1 MPEIL
6 TSILAFIVALG
17 LLVAVHEYGHFYVAR
32 RLGVKVLRFCIG
44 FGKPIWSKVAGRDKV
59 EYAVAAIPLGGYVK
73 LLDEREGPVPEEDLP
88 RAFTRQT
95 PPRRIA
101 ILAAGPAFNFI
112 FAIAAYWLMFVTGVV
127 AMKPLIGE
135 VAPQSL
141 AAESGIRP
149 GDRIISVAGKNTGTM
164 MDAQLAMVSEIAS
177 SGRVPM
183 TVADEDG
190 DRRRVEMVIDG
201 ERSEYTEDLG
211 ALWSRLGMEPWRPLL
226 PPVLED
232 ISPDGT
238 AAASGLEP
246 GDLILRADG
255 DPVKDWSSWVDYVRQ
270 RPGQVVDVVIERG
283 GEEMSL
289 ALDIGTVETDDG
301 VIGRIGAGVR
311 VPEDLFSG
319 AVTRQQYGPFAA
331 VGQAAVKTWEMSSVT
346 VSLLYRM
353 LTGDVSPKNISG
365 PINIAQAA
373 GYTASAGLAAFLN
386 FLAIVS
392 ISLGILNLLP
402 IPMLDGGQ
410 IAYQVAEM
418 VKGSP
423 VSERAQMIGQQ
434 VGIVLLLLLM
444 SFAFYNDIVRLAN

>member
-141 AAESGIRP
+141 AADSGIRP
-149 GDRIISVAGKNTGTM
+149 GDRIVSVAGKDTDTM
-164 MDAQLAMVSEIAS
+164 MDAQLAMVSQIAS

-183 TVADEDG
+183 TLADEDG
-190 DRRRVEMVIDG
+190 NRRQVEMVIDG

-226 PPVLED
+226 PPVLGD
-232 ISPDGT
+232 ISPEGT

-255 DPVKDWSSWVDYVRQ
+255 ESVRDWSSWVDYVRE
-270 RPGQVVDVVIERG
+270 RPGQIVEVVIERG

-289 ALDIGTVETDDG
+289 ALDIGTADTEDG

-311 VPEDLFSG
+311 VPEDLFSD

-353 LTGDVSPKNISG
+353 LTGDVSPRNISG

>member
-1 MPEIL
+1 MSEII
-6 TSILAFIVALG
+6 TSVFAFIIALG

-44 FGKPIWSKVAGRDKV
+44 FGRPIWSRVAGRDPV

-73 LLDEREGPVPEEDLP
+73 LLDEREGPVPKEDLP
-88 RAFTRQT
+88 RAFTRQS

-112 FAIAAYWLMFVTGVV
+112 FAIVAYWLMFVTGVV
-127 AMKPLIGE
+127 AARPLIGG
-135 VAPQSL
+135 VD
-141 AAESGIRP
+141 P
-149 GDRIISVAGKNTGTM
+149 GSFADRAGLKAGDEIVSVAGKETPTF
-164 MDAQLAMVSEIAS
+164 MDAQLGMVDSLVS

-183 TVADEDG
+183 AVSGEDG
-190 DRRRVEMVIDG
+190 SLRRIEMIIEG
-201 ERSEYTEDLG
+201 ERSAYTEDLG
-211 ALWSRLGMEPWRPLL
+211 ELMPQLGIEPWRPSI
-226 PPVLED
+226 PPVLGD
-232 ISPDGT
+232 LSDDGS
-238 AAASGLEP
+238 ALASGMAP
-246 GDLILRADG
+246 GDRILAADG
-255 DPVKDWSSWVDYVRQ
+255 EPVGDWGDWVAFVRE
-270 RPGQVVDVVIERG
+270 RPGQTVSVDIDREG
-283 GEEMSL
+283 SQL
-289 ALDIGTVETDDG
+289 SIALQIGRLETDEG

-311 VPEDLFSG
+311 VPEGMYDR
-319 AVTRQQYGPFAA
+319 AVTEIRYGPLAA
-331 VGQAAVKTWEMSSVT
+331 IGQAADKTWEMSAVT
-346 VSLLYRM
+346 VRLLFRM
-353 LTGDVSPKNISG
+353 LTGDVSPRNISG

-434 VGIVLLLLLM
+434 VGIFLLLLLM
-444 SFAFYNDIVRLAN
+444 SFAFYNDIVRLTG

>member
-1 MPEIL
+1 MSEVL
-6 TSILAFIVALG
+6 TSIIAFVVALG

-44 FGKPIWSKVAGRDKV
+44 FGKPIWSKVAGRDSV

-73 LLDEREGPVPEEDLP
+73 LLDEREGPVPEADLP

-95 PPRRIA
+95 PSRRIA

-112 FAIAAYWLMFVTGVV
+112 FAVAAYWLMFVTGVT

-135 VAPQSL
+135 VMPDSL
-141 AAESGIRP
+141 ASAAGLRA
-149 GDRIISVAGKNTGTM
+149 GDQIVSVAGRETRTM
-164 MDAQLAMVSEIAS
+164 MDAQLAMVSELAS

-183 TVADEDG
+183 RVAGEG
-190 DRRRVEMVIDG
+190 GGQRQVELVIDG
-201 ERSEYTEDLG
+201 QRSEFTEDLG
-211 ALWSRLGMEPWRPLL
+211 ALWSRLGMQPWRPLL
-226 PPVLED
+226 PPVLGD

-238 AAASGLEP
+238 AAASGLSP
-246 GDLILRADG
+246 GDVILLADG
-255 DPVKDWSSWVDYVRQ
+255 EPVRDWTSWVDYVRQ
-270 RPGQVVDVVIERG
+270 RPGQAVEVVVERDG
-283 GEEMSL
+283 ARVPLSL
-289 ALDIGTVETDDG
+289 AIGRVETDEG

-311 VPEDLFSG
+311 VPEGLFDN

-331 VGQAAVKTWEMSSVT
+331 VGQAAAKTWEMSSVT
-346 VSLLYRM
+346 VSLLFRM
-353 LTGDVSPKNISG
+353 LTGDVSPRNISG

-386 FLAIVS
+386 FLAVVS

-423 VSERAQMIGQQ
+423 VSERAQLIGQQ

-444 SFAFYNDIVRLAN
+444 SFAFYNDIVRLAG

>member
-1 MPEIL
+1 MHDVLI
-6 TSILAFIVALG
+6 SILAFILALG

-44 FGKPIWSKVAGRDKV
+44 FGKPIWSRVAGRDQV

-73 LLDEREGPVPEEDLP
+73 LLDEREGPVPEADLP

-101 ILAAGPAFNFI
+101 ILAAGPAFNFV
-112 FAIAAYWLMFVTGVV
+112 FAVAAYWLMFVTGTV

-135 VAPQSL
+135 I
-141 AAESGIRP
+141 AADSPAAAAGLMD
-149 GDRIISVAGKNTGTM
+149 GDQIVNIAGKDTRTM
-164 MDAQLAMVSEIAS
+164 MDAQLAMVAEIAS
-177 SGRVPM
+177 GGQVSM
-183 TVADEDG
+183 TVIGEDG
-190 DRRRVEMVIDG
+190 ARRQAQLVIDG
-201 ERSEYTEDLG
+201 ERSSYTEDLG

-226 PPVLED
+226 PAVLAD
-232 ISPDGT
+232 LSPEGT
-238 AAASGLEP
+238 AAASGLQP
-246 GDLILRADG
+246 GDRIMLVDG
-255 DPVKDWSSWVDYVRQ
+255 EPVTDWGGWVEFVRE
-270 RPGQVVDVVIERG
+270 RPGETVEVVLERDG
-283 GEEMSL
+283 QQMPVSL
-289 ALDIGTVETDDG
+289 AIGRVETDEG
-301 VIGRIGAGVR
+301 VIGRIGAGVQ
-311 VPEDLFSG
+311 VPEDLFAD
-319 AVTRQQYGPFAA
+319 AVTRQQYGPLAAAGHA
-331 VGQAAVKTWEMSSVT
+331 VGKTWEMSAVT
-346 VSLLYRM
+346 VNLLFRM
-353 LTGDVSPKNISG
+353 LTGDVSPRNISG

-386 FLAIVS
+386 FLAVVS

-444 SFAFYNDIVRLAN
+444 SFAFYNDIVRLGG

>member
-149 GDRIISVAGKNTGTM
+149 GDRIISVAGKNTSTM